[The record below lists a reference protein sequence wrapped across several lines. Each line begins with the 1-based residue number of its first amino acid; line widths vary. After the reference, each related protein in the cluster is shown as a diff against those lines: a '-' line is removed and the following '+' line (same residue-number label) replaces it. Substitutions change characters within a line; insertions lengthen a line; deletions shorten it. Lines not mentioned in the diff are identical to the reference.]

1 MDIYNNLPEEQFKGM
16 MILSTYPFKSIDNF
30 LENLT
35 DVTKVVDIPL
45 SYLAWIGAQ
54 MKRQELFNKNNY
66 TDLIGEWFNYN
77 NEFNLEQIGSVN
89 DYLWLSSK
97 TMNKG
102 LLPTPFN
109 DYNLFNPNINQVFI
123 GVFNYW
129 CDLGHNTVML
139 SKILSC

>member
-1 MDIYNNLPEEQFKGM
+1 MIYNLAESPSYINYSSTTVTQVFGPVLYNNLPEEQFKGM

-35 DVTKVVDIPL
+35 DVTKVVDVPL
-45 SYLAWIGAQ
+45 SYLAWIGSQ
-54 MKRQELFNKNNY
+54 MKRQELFNKNND

-97 TMNKG
+97 TNNKT
-102 LLPTPFN
+102 L
-109 DYNLFNPNINQVFI
+109 
-123 GVFNYW
+123 
-129 CDLGHNTVML
+129 
-139 SKILSC
+139 